1 MDRQVSACATGN
13 FPIGNYYFETGIG
26 YNYHAALEG
35 EHECYDVM
43 LEIHPKTNSTIIK
56 FTRLEKLLKR
66 EATCVG
72 TATGRM

>member
-1 MDRQVSACATGN
+1 MDRRLTTCATGN
-13 FPIGNYYFETGIG
+13 FLIGNYYFETGIA
-26 YNYHAALEG
+26 YNYHAIHEG

-43 LEIHPKTNSTIIK
+43 LEILPKTNSTIIK
-56 FTRLEKLLKR
+56 STWLAKLRKR